1 MESSTAS
8 LQRISMQRLIDAM
21 LSDSTLDAL
30 EYLCGSEYTWS
41 GTDQLMEMQQKYTW
55 TLA

>member
-1 MESSTAS
+1 
-8 LQRISMQRLIDAM
+8 MQRLIDAM